1 MKWRLSFTF
10 SLLLPLSFSVLSS
23 SALSDEGVKWNA
35 SLSCA
40 VASLLKLSSFAFVS
54 SSDGTLSETP
64 FFIVPAKLL
73 SVSEKPLYLIHDLS
87 DIECPVYG
95 KDEVN

>member
-23 SALSDEGVKWNA
+23 SVLSDEGVKWNA

-73 SVSEKPLYLIHDLS
+73 SVSRSPLSY
-87 DIECPVYG
+87 P
-95 KDEVN
+95 